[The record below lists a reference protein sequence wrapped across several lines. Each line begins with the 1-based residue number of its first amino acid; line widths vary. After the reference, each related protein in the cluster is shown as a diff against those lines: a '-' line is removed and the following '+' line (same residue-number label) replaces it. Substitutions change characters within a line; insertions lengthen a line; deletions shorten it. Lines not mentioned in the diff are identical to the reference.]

1 MEVTAFKKIGSF
13 LLAAVLL
20 CLCGCSGGAQTDV
33 AYNPTLPAKE
43 TDVVTLPAAERC
55 VLPTSDLLHGRLA
68 YDLQITQALGDRYYG
83 FNTVQGDGG
92 LLYDYALIDR
102 AGGERFELQYENGTQ
117 DWSVGSGAQIVMQER
132 YLYEW
137 LCFAQSEA
145 NGFPLYDVRLV
156 RTDGQTGK
164 VEVVDRVEQASPF
177 IYLCKVDD
185 EHFLS
190 FGIAQAPSDS
200 TEYAVLSTA
209 VLYSVNG
216 QKRQIIAERFEND
229 ENWANSRGT
238 LLEFFAAKDGEIY
251 AYGRKNIEG
260 ECHYL
265 LYHYDLNGNLLD
277 TTELQGFDRVIGEEQ
292 PIDFQ
297 MNGDYIALRTYES
310 LRTAVCRIGENGAE
324 LVMKSA
330 DGQVPYAVS
339 GQYLLFMES
348 NVDPYTAQLQ
358 GTDFALY
365 VLDTASGKTAAMVF
379 TVPVAEPYFAG
390 LRALD
395 DGTIILDYCES
406 MFDPENILQFSVNAS
421 DLPKIMEYA

>member
-1 MEVTAFKKIGSF
+1 MKKIGSF

-20 CLCGCSGGAQTDV
+20 CLCGCSGGAQADM
-33 AYNPTLPAKE
+33 AYNPTLPAKD
-43 TDVVTLPAAERC
+43 TATVTLPAAERC
-55 VLPTSDLLHGRLA
+55 VLPANDLLHGRLA
-68 YDLQITQALGDRYYG
+68 YELQITQALGDRYYG
-83 FNTVQGDGG
+83 CDAVQGDGG

-102 AGGERFELQYENGTQ
+102 AGGERFELQYEEGTQ

-164 VEVVDRVEQASPF
+164 VEVADRVEQASPF

-190 FGIAQAPSDS
+190 FGTTQAPSDS

-209 VLYSVNG
+209 VLYNVNG
-216 QKRQIIAERFEND
+216 QKRQIIAERFENG

-260 ECHYL
+260 ECRYF
-265 LYHYDLNGNLLD
+265 LYHYDLNGHLLN
-277 TTELQGFDRVIGEEQ
+277 TTELKGFDKIIGEEQ

-339 GQYLLFMES
+339 GQYIVFMES
-348 NVDPYTAQLQ
+348 NVEPDTAQPQ

-379 TVPVAEPYFAG
+379 TVPVFEPYFVE
-390 LRALD
+390 LRSLD
-395 DGTIILDYCES
+395 DGTIILNYCES
-406 MFDPENILQFSVNAS
+406 TFDPENILQFSVNAS
-421 DLPKIMEYA
+421 DLPKIMEFS